1 MTGTRLLGVFRLFRF
16 ELPFSAGVCVILG
29 QFLALDSIPPL
40 QEIVLGFLSIFFISA
55 TALILNDYFDLEID
69 KINAPHRPLP
79 SGMVTTRDAI
89 VLSFVVAF
97 LGLMAG
103 ALLSLTALI
112 TIFVVWVVGVLYN
125 WRFKRS
131 GLVGNLMV
139 SFSVG
144 MTFVFGGIS
153 VGQPANINV
162 WWFGAIAFLMD
173 LGEEIAADAMD
184 IEGDK
189 LIGSRSLAIVY
200 GRETALTNQRRG
212 IWRTDSGQSG
222 AICLGENPF
231 DLSHSDHDHG
241 HRDPVFDRAFAEPND
256 QESPSANP
264 RDLSRWTCCGV
275 AVHCASRHRRM
286 GGCRLSDDGSDGRGS
301 GWAR

>member
-200 GRETALTNQRRG
+200 GRETAL
-212 IWRTDSGQSG
+212 RTSAGVFG
-222 AICLGENPF
+222 ALILVSLVPFALARIPSIYLIPIMIMDIVILYSTVRLLNPTTK
-231 DLSHSDHDHG
+231 
-241 HRDPVFDRAFAEPND
+241 
-256 QESPSANP
+256 NP
-264 RDLSRWTCCGV
+264 RAQIRAIYLGGLV
-275 AVHCASRHRRM
+275 AVLLFIALRVI
-286 GGCRLSDDGSDGRGS
+286 G
-301 GWAR
+301 GWAVAA